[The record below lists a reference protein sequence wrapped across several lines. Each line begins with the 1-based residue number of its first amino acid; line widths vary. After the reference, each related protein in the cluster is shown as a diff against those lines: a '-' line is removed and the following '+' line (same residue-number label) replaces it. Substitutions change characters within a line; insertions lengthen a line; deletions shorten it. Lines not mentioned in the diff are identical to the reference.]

1 MYRQFLTVILALTIA
16 TSFGQELRM
25 SSDVVEFGEVPAQ
38 KLIQKHFWL
47 YNDHASDV
55 MIIDPVELEL
65 KGLTVYLRHT
75 EIQPLDSMHV
85 TVRANTRYL
94 KGSVLAEAEI
104 PYKVVDEKLTLPFK
118 IRLHVQFEEDEE
130 LRSTKDAF
138 QLAGYVKNA
147 ENNSAIQAK
156 IQIRNLGSN
165 EGAIFMTQTDGH
177 FITSPFV
184 NTTEYSITAFAKGF
198 YPMTDTIT
206 QEEVADYNKEFNLK
220 PIHEGIS
227 ILLDNINFKKGTAE
241 LIEESSGDLN
251 KLYLLLR
258 ENPTIHVRIEG
269 HTDNNGSK
277 KLMFRLSEDRGDV
290 IKAYLEGRGI
300 SGRRMDVKGFGGSQP
315 LVDNK
320 TVRNREKNRRVEF
333 TISKI

>member
-1 MYRQFLTVILALTIA
+1 
-16 TSFGQELRM
+16 M
-25 SSDVVEFGEVPAQ
+25 STDVVEFGEVPAQ
-38 KLIQKHFWL
+38 KLIQRHFWL
-47 YNDHASDV
+47 YNDHKSDV

-94 KGSVLAEAEI
+94 AGSVVADAEI

-118 IRLHVQFEEDEE
+118 IRLHVEYEDEE
-130 LRSTKDAF
+130 LISSKDAF

-184 NTTEYSITAFAKGF
+184 NTTDYSITAFAKGF
-198 YPMTDTIT
+198 YPMTDTIM
-206 QEEVADYNKEFNLK
+206 QEEVADYDKEFNLE
-220 PIHEGIS
+220 PIHPGIKMVLEH
-227 ILLDNINFKKGTAE
+227 IHFKKGTAE
-241 LIEESSGDLN
+241 LIEASSGDLN

-258 ENPTIHVRIEG
+258 ENPTIHIRIDG
-269 HTDNNGSK
+269 HTDNSGSK
-277 KLMFRLSEDRGDV
+277 KLMFRLSEDRSDV

-300 SGRRMDVKGFGGSQP
+300 SGRRMSVKGFGGSQP

-320 TVRNREKNRRVEF
+320 TVKNREKNRRVEF

>member
-1 MYRQFLTVILALTIA
+1 MFTRLLTFIFALIA
-16 TSFGQELRM
+16 SISFGQELRM
-25 SSDVVEFGEVPAQ
+25 STDVVDFGEVPAQ
-38 KLIQKHFWL
+38 KLIQEHFWV
-47 YNDHASDV
+47 YNDHETDV
-55 MIIDPVELEL
+55 MTIEPVELEL

-94 KGSVLAEAEI
+94 KGSVVAEAEM

-118 IRLHVQFEEDEE
+118 IRLHVEYEEEE
-130 LRSTKDAF
+130 LIKTNDAF

-147 ENNSAIQAK
+147 DNNSAIQAK
-156 IQIRNLGSN
+156 IQIRNLGSH

-184 NTTEYSITAFAKGF
+184 NTTSYSITAFAKGF
-198 YPMTDTIT
+198 YPMTDTIS
-206 QEEVADYNKEFNLK
+206 QEEVADYNKEFKLK
-220 PIHEGIS
+220 PIEEGIK
-227 ILLDNINFKKGTAE
+227 ILLENIHFKKGTAE

-258 ENPTIHVRIEG
+258 ENPTIQVRIEG
-269 HTDNNGSK
+269 HTDNSGSK
-277 KLMFRLSEDRGDV
+277 KLMLRLSEDRGDV

-315 LVDNK
+315 LFDNRTEAHRK
-320 TVRNREKNRRVEF
+320 KNRRVEF
-333 TISKI
+333 VITKS